1 MKLSELIK
9 KYRLDHN
16 LSLRAFAE
24 RTICSFQYINNI
36 EKEEVKNPS
45 IPTLKSIASAMGMS
59 LDDLFRSTDDFTLNF
74 SDAPDDDSKMYTAAN
89 ISFIHIPLYSP
100 ICCGNGLFVDDQI
113 EEMIAVPSDGL
124 HLSPEN
130 YFAQRAKGDSM
141 KDAGIAD
148 GDLLIFEKRSYPQP
162 GMIGCFCI
170 DENEAVCKK
179 YKESSGI
186 ITLQAMN
193 SDYEPIII
201 NPENEHFSCIG
212 KLKKVIKSF
221 E

>member
-1 MKLSELIK
+1 MKLYDNIK
-9 KYRLDHN
+9 KLRISKN
-16 LSLRAFAE
+16 LSQDQLAKMVGYTDRSSIAKVEAGVVDLTQSKIQAFAE
-24 RTICSFQYINNI
+24 ALGTT
-36 EKEEVKNPS
+36 
-45 IPTLKSIASAMGMS
+45 PTVLMG
-59 LDDLFRSTDDFTLNF
+59 LDDS
-74 SDAPDDDSKMYTAAN
+74 DDDARMYTSASIN
-89 ISFIHIPLYSP
+89 FIRIPLYAP
-100 ICCGNGLFVDDQI
+100 LCCGDGLFVDDQI
-113 EEMIAVPSDGL
+113 EGMIAVPSDGL
-124 HLSPEN
+124 SLPPDH
-130 YFAQRAKGDSM
+130 YFAQRAKGTSM

-148 GDLLIFEKRSYPQP
+148 GDILVFEKTSVPES